1 MKPMMLATMAGL
13 VFALQA
19 LAASELDPATSWS
32 KVLEAYV
39 DERGQVDFER
49 LAADRTELDEFVGFV
64 SRIAPWSHPERFP
77 TESDRLAYHINAYNA
92 LAMRGVLDD
101 GVPAKL
107 GFLKR
112 ASFFKGTKHT
122 IGGRR
127 MSLHAYENEV
137 IRDFGDPRIH
147 FAINCMSASCP
158 RLLRHPFDPRRLEQQ
173 LESAA
178 FEFFN
183 SDRHVRVA
191 PDRGRVFFS
200 EILKWFADDFVGEQ
214 EAGSLI
220 EYANRYRSQP
230 IPESYEVSFIDYD
243 WTVIARRP

>member
-1 MKPMMLATMAGL
+1 MMLATVAWLL
-13 VFALQA
+13 VAVHG
-19 LAASELDPATSWS
+19 AAVPELDPAASWAR
-32 KVLEAYV
+32 VLEGYV
-39 DERGQVDFER
+39 DERGKVDFQG
-49 LAADRTELDEFVGFV
+49 LAADRTDLDEFVGFV
-64 SRIAPWSHPERFP
+64 SRVAPWSHPERYP
-77 TESDRLAYHINAYNA
+77 TESGRLAYHINAYNA
-92 LAMRGVLDD
+92 LAMRAILDE
-101 GVPAKL
+101 GVPVKL
-107 GFLKR
+107 GFLRR
-112 ASFFKGTKHT
+112 ASFFKGTQHT

-158 RLLRHPFDPRRLEQQ
+158 RLLRQPFDARRLDEQ

-191 PDRGRVFFS
+191 PDRARVFFS
-200 EILKWFADDFVGEQ
+200 EILKWFTDDFVSER
-214 EAGSLI
+214 ESGSLV

-230 IPESYEVSFIDYD
+230 IPESYAVSFIDYD
-243 WTVIARRP
+243 WTVIAGGR